1 MILSDAELVTL
12 TRRVRRSAQAR
23 VLDELRVPYRR
34 RPDGSLVVFR
44 RDVDAPPASQPARRP
59 QLRLE
64 ARR

>member
-44 RDVDAPPASQPARRP
+44 RDMEAPPASRPARRP

>member
-44 RDVDAPPASQPARRP
+44 RQGLS
-59 QLRLE
+59 
-64 ARR
+64 